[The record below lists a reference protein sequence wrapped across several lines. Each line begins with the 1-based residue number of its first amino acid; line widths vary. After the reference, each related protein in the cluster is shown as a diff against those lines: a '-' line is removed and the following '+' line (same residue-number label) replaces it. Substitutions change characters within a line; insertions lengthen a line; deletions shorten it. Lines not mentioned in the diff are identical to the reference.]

1 MNKHKIYEILKQ
13 LNFYELSIAL
23 FPLIIISRS
32 FSINLY
38 LAICLCIIFLN
49 YNKIKS
55 KIKKQN
61 WIFLYFLFLTFIVL
75 NSIFAEDQKS
85 SLISSISQIKFLT
98 FSLFILVY
106 VENFKSLK
114 KILFIQS
121 ILLFLVSLD
130 IIYQFLNDGINIFG
144 FDNKIINSNRFSGI
158 FGDESIV
165 ASFILNL
172 SLPIIAYFLSI
183 FNFSKPIYRTYII
196 IFISSIFLA
205 MILSGERMNL
215 LIFLTLLMLLN
226 LFLFN
231 IKLSLFLNI
240 GVILITII
248 SYFNIPNFQNRV
260 NNFYDQINRYEN
272 NDHIRLFSSALSI
285 WSENKFTGVGNKNF
299 RVVCSED
306 DQDFFIDKKR
316 LCSTHPHNLYFELLS
331 ETGLIGLFLFFIFIF
346 YFFYYVYKRR
356 LNIKTFQKPIFVSSI
371 LLLLAYLFP
380 LRSSGSI
387 FSTFYGIFFW
397 YNLGIVLL
405 FIKFNFKI
413 GNKKEF

>member
-165 ASFILNL
+165 AS
-172 SLPIIAYFLSI
+172 
-183 FNFSKPIYRTYII
+183 II
-196 IFISSIFLA
+196 I
-205 MILSGERMNL
+205 
-215 LIFLTLLMLLN
+215 
-226 LFLFN
+226 
-231 IKLSLFLNI
+231 
-240 GVILITII
+240 IT
-248 SYFNIPNFQNRV
+248 SDY
-260 NNFYDQINRYEN
+260 
-272 NDHIRLFSSALSI
+272 
-285 WSENKFTGVGNKNF
+285 
-299 RVVCSED
+299 C
-306 DQDFFIDKKR
+306 
-316 LCSTHPHNLYFELLS
+316 
-331 ETGLIGLFLFFIFIF
+331 
-346 YFFYYVYKRR
+346 
-356 LNIKTFQKPIFVSSI
+356 
-371 LLLLAYLFP
+371 
-380 LRSSGSI
+380 
-387 FSTFYGIFFW
+387 
-397 YNLGIVLL
+397 LL
-405 FIKFNFKI
+405 FINF
-413 GNKKEF
+413 